1 MHCSMQNNQLHA
13 RTQFTELYRREQIR
27 SIESEAKQQLAT
39 GTLMRAAGK
48 AAAELALELLGAKKG
63 KVLILAGV
71 GDNGGDALE
80 TAHLLCK
87 DEVDVHIL
95 LLGNTASY
103 SVEANQS
110 LQQAHA
116 SKAKWISIEDCKKC
130 GIDAWDLIIDGLFGI
145 GLNRP
150 IEGDTAELIEY
161 LNRQNSRQSIPT
173 LALDI
178 PSGLNVDTGQIF
190 GDNAIALRA
199 THTLTFIG
207 NKIGLHTAKA
217 KDFAGQVFLNTLNL
231 DHTDYPPADAHL
243 LTESS
248 FDQYLPRRRQ
258 DSHKGSYGEVL
269 ILGGNSGMLGAPIL
283 AGRAAL
289 MCGAGKVHL
298 GMMDERFPS
307 IDIVHPE
314 LMIARARS
322 SNLNRPVVVI
332 GPGLGTSEE
341 AKYFVQKVLEESPS
355 LIIDADALNVIAIDD
370 TLKELVRQRAQK
382 HWQTL
387 ITPHPLE
394 AARLLQTSA
403 NEIQSDRCK
412 SAQKLAQE
420 LQVCVVLKG
429 AGTVIVDS
437 MQTWI
442 NSSGNAGLASAGTGD
457 VLSGICGALLA
468 QGLNAAQAACLA
480 VYLHGKAAD
489 LCVEN
494 GVGPV
499 GLTASELIPAIR
511 SSLNDLLKR

>member
-1 MHCSMQNNQLHA
+1 MHSSTQINQLLA

-27 SIESEAKQQLAT
+27 SIESDAKRQLPT
-39 GTLMRAAGK
+39 GALMRAAGK
-48 AAAELALELLGAKKG
+48 ASAEFALDLLGAKKG

-80 TAHLLCK
+80 TAYLLCK
-87 DEVDVHIL
+87 NAVDVHIL
-95 LLGNTASY
+95 LLGNTTSY
-103 SVEANQS
+103 SLEANQS
-110 LQQAHA
+110 LQQARA
-116 SKAKWISIEDCKKC
+116 SKAKWISIEDCKTYD
-130 GIDAWDLIIDGLFGI
+130 IDAWDLIIDGLFGI

-150 IEGDTAELIEY
+150 IDGNTAGLIEH
-161 LNRQNSRQSIPT
+161 LNCQNSQQRIPT

-178 PSGLNVDTGQIF
+178 PSGLNADTGQIF

-231 DHTDYPPADAHL
+231 DQIYFPPADAHL

-258 DSHKGSYGEVL
+258 DSHKGSYGEVI
-269 ILGGNSGMLGAPIL
+269 ILGGNTGMLGAPIL

-298 GMMDERFPS
+298 GMMDEHFSS
-307 IDIVHPE
+307 IDIVNPE
-314 LMIARARS
+314 LMIASARS
-322 SNLNRPVVVI
+322 SNLNRPVIVI

-341 AKYFVQKVLEESPS
+341 AKYFLRKAIEESAS
-355 LIIDADALNVIAIDD
+355 LVIDADALNLIAMDD
-370 TLKELVRQRAQK
+370 TLQELLRQRAAK

-394 AARLLQTSA
+394 AARLLKTKV
-403 NEIQSDRCK
+403 NEIQADRCK
-412 SAQKLAQE
+412 SAQKLAQQ

-437 MQTWI
+437 MLIWI
-442 NSSGNAGLASAGTGD
+442 NSSGNPGLASAGTGD

-480 VYLHGKAAD
+480 VYIHGKAAD

-499 GLTASELIPAIR
+499 GLTAGELIPAAR

>member
-1 MHCSMQNNQLHA
+1 MQINHLLA

-27 SIESEAKQQLAT
+27 SIESDAKQQLAT

-48 AAAELALELLGAKKG
+48 AAAELAQHLLSGKKG

-80 TAHLLCK
+80 AAHLLCK
-87 DEVDVHIL
+87 NEVDVHIL
-95 LLGNTASY
+95 LLGNATSY
-103 SVEANQS
+103 SLEANQS
-110 LQQAHA
+110 LQQARA
-116 SKAKWISIEDCKKC
+116 SKAKWISIEDCKKYDI
-130 GIDAWDLIIDGLFGI
+130 GRWNLIIDGLFGI

-150 IEGDTAELIEY
+150 IDGNIAELIEH
-161 LNRQNSRQSIPT
+161 LNHQNSLQRIPT
-173 LALDI
+173 LALDV
-178 PSGLNVDTGQIF
+178 PSGLNADTGQIF

-207 NKIGLHTAKA
+207 NKIGLHTAIA
-217 KDFAGQVFLNTLNL
+217 KDFAGQILLNTLNL
-231 DHTDYPPADAHL
+231 DREYFPPADTHL
-243 LTESS
+243 LTECS
-248 FDQYLPRRRQ
+248 FDQYLPRRQQ

-307 IDIVHPE
+307 IDVVHPE
-314 LMIARARS
+314 LMIASARS
-322 SNLNRPVVVI
+322 SDLNRPVVVI
-332 GPGLGTSEE
+332 GPGLSTSEE
-341 AKYFVQKVLEESPS
+341 AKYFVQKVIEESS
-355 LIIDADALNVIAIDD
+355 NLVIDADALNLIAIDD

-394 AARLLQTSA
+394 AARLLQTST
-403 NEIQSDRCK
+403 NEIQSNRCK
-412 SAQKLAQE
+412 SAKKLALE
-420 LQVCVVLKG
+420 LQACVVLKG

-437 MQTWI
+437 TQTWI

-468 QGLNAAQAACLA
+468 QGLNTAHAACLA
-480 VYLHGKAAD
+480 VYIHGRAAD

-499 GLTASELIPAIR
+499 GLTASELIPAVR
-511 SSLNDLLKR
+511 SSLNNLLRR